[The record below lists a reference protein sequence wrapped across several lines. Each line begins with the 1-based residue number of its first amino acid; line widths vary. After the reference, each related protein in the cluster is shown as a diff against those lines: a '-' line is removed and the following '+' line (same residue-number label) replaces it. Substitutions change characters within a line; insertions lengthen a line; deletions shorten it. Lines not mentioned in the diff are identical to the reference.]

1 MKTTLLISSAILIG
15 IWVNP
20 LTPDLFVS
28 MPVKTITEASTPIP
42 QPLSKQEI
50 IAKSKHPEMIDHF
63 WLKETTRGKDKN
75 PLALHN
81 LCKAQGKSNEF
92 GYGGMAMKLCYDS
105 FQEAVNV
112 VDAWLTERDKE
123 VACYYNLGTRTS
135 KCNYAQDL
143 TLVTP

>member
-1 MKTTLLISSAILIG
+1 MKTLFLLITATSLG
-15 IWVNP
+15 IWINRYSP
-20 LTPDLFVS
+20 SLYAYQ
-28 MPVKTITEASTPIP
+28 PVQVTTEASTPIP

-75 PLALHN
+75 PHALHN

-92 GYGGMAMKLCYDS
+92 GYGGMAMKLCYNS

-112 VDAWLTERDKE
+112 VDLWLTERDKE

>member
-1 MKTTLLISSAILIG
+1 MKITLLLSSAIILG
-15 IWVNP
+15 IWIKPHTSPIFFSEAPRV
-20 LTPDLFVS
+20 
-28 MPVKTITEASTPIP
+28 ITEASTPIP
-42 QPLSKQEI
+42 VVLSKKEI
-50 IAKSKHPEMIDHF
+50 ISKSKHPEMIDHF

-92 GYGGMAMKLCYDS
+92 GYGGMAMKLCYNS
-105 FQEAVNV
+105 FQEAVDV